1 MNATFQGLPTIHSA
15 NAEKL
20 LLKEFHLYTDL
31 NTSAQYLYFAT
42 TRALALWL
50 ELVCV
55 VYISTVTLSFLL
67 FDRQNGKIHFRL
79 LLFLIKLYFYLIE
92 ILFRADTMGGNVG
105 LAISQALNLVFFCQF
120 GERGCMQT

>member
-15 NAEKL
+15 NAEEL

-50 ELVCV
+50 ELICV

-79 LLFLIKLYFYLIE
+79 LLFLIKLIE

-120 GERGCMQT
+120 GE